1 MFNVLNMTP
10 HDVSVVT
17 QVSTFK
23 DRSGRTYL
31 KKDLSI
37 DTPGVVVCSFQPYSK
52 PLSVSNV
59 GIATNVD
66 SVPFFLPPAD
76 ATWNTIIDA
85 NDHYAMEQADVI
97 IVSQRCANL
106 INAKLP
112 YINAGGTIFSMD
124 WVLLDKCYTPYDL
137 VYSNHKPI
145 GALGLQK
152 VIAPLPLGYYAQA
165 INDLQRPRQVS
176 IPGLCCAC
184 EALTRMPEF
193 QRKMLRQ
200 EDSLKI
206 ANRYIKHRGYR
217 EYPELS

>member
-17 QVSTFK
+17 PSSTFK

-59 GIATNVD
+59 GVATYVD
-66 SVPFFLPPAD
+66 GVPFFLPPAA
-76 ATWNTIIDA
+76 ATGNTIIDN

-106 INAKLP
+106 INAQWP
-112 YINAGGTIFSMD
+112 YMNAVGTIFSMD

-152 VIAPLPLGYYAQA
+152 VITHLTLGYYAQA

-184 EALTRMPEF
+184 EELTRTPEF

>member
-1 MFNVLNMTP
+1 MLNVLNMTP
-10 HDVSVVT
+10 HDVSIVS
-17 QVSTFK
+17 QSSTFK

-37 DTPGVVVCSFQPYSK
+37 DTPGVVVRSFQPYSK

-59 GIATNVD
+59 GIAICVE
-66 SVPFFLPPAD
+66 SVPFFFPPFAG
-76 ATWNTIIDA
+76 TGNTIIDN
-85 NDHYAMEQADVI
+85 NDLCAMEQADVI

-112 YINAGGTIFSMD
+112 YTNAGEKILLMD

-152 VIAPLPLGYYAQA
+152 VITHLNLGYYAQV
-165 INDLQRPRQVS
+165 ISDLQRPRQVS
-176 IPGLCCAC
+176 IPGLRCAC
-184 EALTRMPEF
+184 EDLTRMPEF

-206 ANRYIKHRGYR
+206 ANRYIKHRGYT

>member
-1 MFNVLNMTP
+1 
-10 HDVSVVT
+10 
-17 QVSTFK
+17 
-23 DRSGRTYL
+23 
-31 KKDLSI
+31 
-37 DTPGVVVCSFQPYSK
+37 
-52 PLSVSNV
+52 
-59 GIATNVD
+59 
-66 SVPFFLPPAD
+66 
-76 ATWNTIIDA
+76 
-85 NDHYAMEQADVI
+85 MEQADVI

-106 INAKLP
+106 INAQWP
-112 YINAGGTIFSMD
+112 YMNAVGTIFSMD

-152 VIAPLPLGYYAQA
+152 VITHLTLGYYAQA

-184 EALTRMPEF
+184 EELTRTPEF